1 MSSSAPIV
9 FYISGHGFGH
19 ASRDIEIINALRA
32 REPDLRVIVCTQA
45 PAWLLQNSATRPVEL
60 REVECDTGLL
70 QPDSLH
76 LDAEASLRGAAEFY
90 KDFDQKVVVEQDF
103 LRACHARL
111 VLGDIPPLAFE
122 AAAAAGL
129 QSVAVGN
136 FTWDWIYEGY
146 PEQVAEHPSLLPT
159 IRRAYA
165 RASRALRLPMHGGF
179 VGLEGV
185 TRDIPLVAR
194 RSQRAPADTRRLLG
208 LPEGLLFLLSFGGY
222 GIRGFNPNA
231 PDRLARYTLVI
242 TDDASGR
249 ELWPARRSLTSEVG
263 SPSAQGS
270 GETGRSLQ
278 GEASRAG
285 NSNIIRISGAQL
297 RQAGCRYQDLIRAV
311 DIVVTKPGYGIV
323 SECIANETTMLYTS
337 RGRFREYDVL
347 VAEMERYT
355 RCEFIDNDSLLT
367 GRWEPSVER
376 LLATPMPA
384 ERPRIDGADVAANMI
399 IEMLPSRT

>member
-1 MSSSAPIV
+1 LSHQPSIV

-32 REPDLRVIVCTQA
+32 REANVRVIVCTQA

-76 LDAEASLRGAAEFY
+76 LDAQASLDRADEFY
-90 KDFDQKVVVEQDF
+90 KHFDQQVAVERDF

-146 PEQVAEHPSLLPT
+146 AEHIARYPDLLPT

-165 RASRALRLPMHGGF
+165 RASLALRLPMHGGF
-179 VGLEGV
+179 AGLEGV

-194 RSQRAPADTRRLLG
+194 RSQRAPTDTRRLLG

-222 GIRGFNPNA
+222 GIRGVDPTA
-231 PDRLARYTLVI
+231 PDRLARYALLI

-249 ELWPARRSLTSEVG
+249 ELWNDG
-263 SPSAQGS
+263 
-270 GETGRSLQ
+270 GRH
-278 GEASRAG
+278 
-285 NSNIIRISGAQL
+285 SNIIRISGAQL
-297 RQAGCRYQDLIRAV
+297 RQADCRYEDLVRAV
-311 DIVVTKPGYGIV
+311 NVVVTKPGYGIV
-323 SECIANETTMLYTS
+323 SQCIANETAMLYTS
-337 RGRFREYDVL
+337 RGRFREYDAL
-347 VAEMERYT
+347 VAGMQKYT
-355 RCEFIDNDSLLT
+355 RCEFIDNDSLLA
-367 GRWEPSVER
+367 GRWEPFVER

-384 ERPRIDGADVAANMI
+384 ERPRIDGAEVAANMI
-399 IEMLPSRT
+399 FETILSRR